1 MCRLARCCAPS
12 PKPRPPFKEGPTE
25 AGPSLGYAEERVP
38 SAATQFGDAGCGFRD
53 HEQNL
58 KLWLL
63 GNKRDAMEKKMRQLK
78 RSFEPGPPFWLSN
91 EPNRNPLRPT
101 ESQGNRLF
109 Q

>member
-12 PKPRPPFKEGPTE
+12 PKPRPPFKAGLGAAAVRRSGRKGPTE

-63 GNKRDAMEKKMRQLK
+63 GNKRDAMEKKNAPAKAQLRAWPAFLVVK
-78 RSFEPGPPFWLSN
+78 
-91 EPNRNPLRPT
+91 
-101 ESQGNRLF
+101 
-109 Q
+109 